1 MQKDNLISV
10 IVPIYNVEP
19 YIHRCI
25 DSILAQTY
33 KQMQIILVD
42 DGSPDRCGEIC
53 DEYSKK
59 DSRIIVIHQ
68 ENEGL
73 SGARNTGLLFAKGDY
88 IAFVDSDDW
97 IHPQMYET
105 LIGLSKKYD
114 LDIVRSSVC
123 ETDNKEYKKYIQ
135 PPSDITNIV
144 IEQSNIFNLYFNS
157 FLCKIVCNAVY
168 RKDIVLGITFPER
181 CQFEDNYASGRYL
194 YLAKR
199 MMIIQDMH
207 YYYRINPNGISKSNN
222 KRLLDL
228 CICTQKLKHD
238 LLKEGLT
245 SDKFIKKLDYKLARE
260 LYHYI
265 RAKDERWKVIALQK
279 ELKEFIVKNLDWWR
293 KFKFLLLLYRFHIK
307 VK

>member
-1 MQKDNLISV
+1 MHKENLISV

-73 SGARNTGLLFAKGDY
+73 SGARNTRLLFAKGDY

-97 IHPQMYET
+97 VHPKMYET
-105 LIGLSKKYD
+105 LIGLSKKYN

-123 ETDNKEYKKYIQ
+123 ETDNKDYKKSI
-135 PPSDITNIV
+135 
-144 IEQSNIFNLYFNS
+144 
-157 FLCKIVCNAVY
+157 
-168 RKDIVLGITFPER
+168 
-181 CQFEDNYASGRYL
+181 
-194 YLAKR
+194 
-199 MMIIQDMH
+199 
-207 YYYRINPNGISKSNN
+207 
-222 KRLLDL
+222 
-228 CICTQKLKHD
+228 
-238 LLKEGLT
+238 
-245 SDKFIKKLDYKLARE
+245 
-260 LYHYI
+260 
-265 RAKDERWKVIALQK
+265 
-279 ELKEFIVKNLDWWR
+279 
-293 KFKFLLLLYRFHIK
+293 
-307 VK
+307 

>member
-1 MQKDNLISV
+1 MEPLVSI
-10 IVPIYNVEP
+10 IVPVYNVEP

-33 KQMQIILVD
+33 QQMQIILID

-73 SGARNTGLLFAKGDY
+73 SGARNTGLLFAKGEY
-88 IAFVDSDDW
+88 VAFVDSDDW
-97 IHPQMYET
+97 IHPKMYET
-105 LIGLSKKYD
+105 LIGLSRKYD

-123 ETDNKEYKKYIQ
+123 ETDNKGYKKSIQ
-135 PPSDITNIV
+135 PSNSIANRI
-144 IEQSNIFNLYFNS
+144 IEQDNLFNLYFES
-157 FLCKIVCNAVY
+157 FLCKIVWNALYKKSVVL
-168 RKDIVLGITFPER
+168 DIAFPER

-194 YLAKR
+194 YRAKR
-199 MMIIQDMH
+199 MMIIPDM
-207 YYYRINPNGISKSNN
+207 YYYYWVNPNGISKSGN

-238 LLKEGLT
+238 LLKEGLHADT
-245 SDKFIKKLDYKLARE
+245 FIKKLDCKLARE

-265 RAKDERWKVIALQK
+265 RAKDERWKVISLQK